1 MAMSMLQQRLFGMR
15 EGVTIAID
23 SIRANKVRAGL
34 TILGIAVGVFVVVV
48 ISAAIHGINDS
59 VAKDFESAGPTT
71 FFLSR
76 YPISFEACDG
86 TENTCKYRRNPPLAL
101 ADVSAIEQLPSVR
114 TVGAQLQTSRNAS
127 YRDKRISGVS
137 IVGYTGN
144 WQQIDGGG
152 DLYPGRNFTASEA
165 KAGDRVVI
173 VNEEMAKQL
182 FGESDPI
189 DKTVNIANEPFL
201 VLGVYHY
208 KASFLGGGD
217 SPKGIIPIEAARKHL
232 GATYNEIGVSVIP
245 ATGSTRA
252 QTIDDVI
259 AAMRGRHGLRPA
271 ADNDFAI
278 ITQDQLFEIYNK
290 IFGAFFLVM
299 VVLSGVGLIVGGVG
313 VIAIMMI
320 SVTERTREIGVRKA
334 LGATRGTILWQF
346 LVEAVTLTG
355 VGAVIGLVLGAL
367 VSFAIKSMTP
377 IAASVPPMAVVAA
390 LLSSCF
396 TGVLFGML
404 PAAKAAK
411 LDPVTALRYE

>member
-189 DKTVNIANEPFL
+189 DKTVNIGNEPFL

-278 ITQDQLFEIYNK
+278 ITQDQLFEVYNK

-367 VSFAIKSMTP
+367 VAFAIKSMTP

>member
-1 MAMSMLQQRLFGMR
+1 MSLIQQRIFGMK
-15 EGVTIAID
+15 EGVTIALD

-71 FFLSR
+71 FFVSR
-76 YPISFEACDG
+76 FPISFEACDG
-86 TENTCKYRRNPPLAL
+86 TEATCKYRRNPPLTL
-101 ADVSAIEQLPSVR
+101 ADVDALDQLPSIR
-114 TVGAQLQTSRNAS
+114 TVGAQLQTQSNVS
-127 YRDKRISGVS
+127 YKDRRISSVE
-137 IVGYTGN
+137 IDGYTGN

-152 DLYPGRNFTASEA
+152 DLFPGRNFTANEA
-165 KAGDRVVI
+165 KAGDNVII
-173 VNEEMAKQL
+173 VNDEMAKQL
-182 FGESDPI
+182 FGDSDPV
-189 DKTVNIANEPFL
+189 DKSVNVGGEPFR

-217 SPKGIIPIEAARKHL
+217 SPKGIIPIESARKRL
-232 GATYNEIGVSVIP
+232 SASYDFIGLSVIP
-245 ATGSTRA
+245 AMGTTREQA
-252 QTIDDVI
+252 IDDVI
-259 AAMRGRHGLRPA
+259 AAIRGRHGLRPGT
-271 ADNDFAI
+271 DNDFAI
-278 ITQDQLFEIYNK
+278 ITQDQLFEVYNK

-299 VVLSGVGLIVGGVG
+299 IVLSGVGLIVGGVG

-355 VGAVIGLVLGAL
+355 IGALIGLTLGAL
-367 VSFAIKSMTP
+367 AAFAIKSATP
-377 IAASVPPMAVVAA
+377 IAASVPPLAVLAA
-390 LLSSCF
+390 LLSSAV

-411 LDPVTALRYE
+411 LDPVAALRYE